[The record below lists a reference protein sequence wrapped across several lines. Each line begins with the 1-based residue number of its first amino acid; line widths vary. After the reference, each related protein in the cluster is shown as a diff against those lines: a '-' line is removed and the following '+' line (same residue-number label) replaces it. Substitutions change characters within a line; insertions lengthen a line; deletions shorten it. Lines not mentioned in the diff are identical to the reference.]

1 MANLPPIGSLATA
14 TVPLASTI
22 VVIGPPVLVAAGLA
36 LGVLATALC
45 VRALRARR
53 ARRRMR
59 AESPASHSSR
69 SRTMENLVAV
79 ALEEVSKHYGG
90 GSEPVAVLREVSL
103 RVSAGDFVA
112 ILGPSGSGKST
123 LLNLVAGLDSPSAGR
138 VLVGGRDL
146 AYLGDNARSDLRLR
160 EIGFVFQSFNLFP
173 TFTAEENVAWPLELL
188 GVPWREARRRAE
200 EALAQVALPPA
211 AARRRPAALSGGEQQ
226 RVAIARALVTEPRLL
241 LADEP
246 TGNLDSQT
254 GQTIL
259 DLLRR
264 LNEERHLTVVL
275 VTHNA
280 LAASHAQR
288 TIELRDG
295 RIVREAR
302 GTITIMFSDI
312 VGFSAM
318 TERLGDERVQEILH
332 THCAIVRE
340 QISVHGGFEVKTQ
353 GDGFMLAFP
362 SARRALRCAVA
373 IQRATA
379 AYDEHAE
386 APVRLRIGLHTG
398 EATKEGYDFFGRS
411 VIVAARIGAAARSG
425 EILVSSLVRELTGG
439 AEEFAFDGG
448 RELELKGLS
457 GLQRVFG
464 VEWQGSDPARA
475 WARGNGAAPTPAVD
489 AVRSSVTVLRRPAGR
504 PVPPCAHAGGR
515 TSSRRAGDGTRAA
528 ADGAS
533 PPRTAIFR
541 RPRLVR
547 IRVPI
552 ACSGAASAV

>member
-69 SRTMENLVAV
+69 SRTMENLVTV
-79 ALEEVSKHYGG
+79 ALEEVSKQYGG
-90 GSEPVAVLREVSL
+90 GPEPVAVLREVSL
-103 RVSAGDFVA
+103 RIPAGDFVA

-123 LLNLVAGLDSPSAGR
+123 LLNLIAGLDSPSAGR
-138 VLVGGRDL
+138 VLIGGRDL
-146 AYLGDNARSDLRLR
+146 GYLRDNARSDLRLR

-173 TFTAEENVAWPLELL
+173 TFTAEENVAWPLEFL
-188 GVPWREARRRAE
+188 GVGWREARRRAR
-200 EALAQVALPPA
+200 EALARVALPPA
-211 AARRRPAALSGGEQQ
+211 VARRRPAELSGGEQQ
-226 RVAIARALVTEPRLL
+226 RVAIARALVTEPRLV

-246 TGNLDSQT
+246 TGNLDSET

-259 DLLRR
+259 ALLRE
-264 LNEERHLTVVL
+264 LNAERHLTVVL
-275 VTHNA
+275 VTHSA

-288 TIELRDG
+288 TVELRDG

-302 GTITIMFSDI
+302 GTVTIMFSDI

-340 QISVHGGFEVKTQ
+340 QIAVHGGFEVKTQ
-353 GDGFMLAFP
+353 GDGFMIAFP
-362 SARRALRCAVA
+362 SARRALRCAVR
-373 IQRATA
+373 IQRTMA

-386 APVRLRIGLHTG
+386 APVGLRIGLHTG
-398 EATKEGYDFFGRS
+398 EATKEGRDFFGRS
-411 VIVAARIGAAARSG
+411 VIVAARIAAAARSG
-425 EILVSSLVRELTGG
+425 EILVSSLVRELTAG

-448 RELELKGLS
+448 REVELKGLA
-457 GLQRVFG
+457 GLQRVFAA
-464 VEWQGSDPARA
+464 EWEPGNDPRR
-475 WARGNGAAPTPAVD
+475 ARGN
-489 AVRSSVTVLRRPAGR
+489 
-504 PVPPCAHAGGR
+504 
-515 TSSRRAGDGTRAA
+515 
-528 ADGAS
+528 DGAS
-533 PPRTAIFR
+533 PAHPVASF
-541 RPRLVR
+541 PHLVAQLR
-547 IRVPI
+547 ARSTP
-552 ACSGAASAV
+552 C

>member
-1 MANLPPIGSLATA
+1 M
-14 TVPLASTI
+14 
-22 VVIGPPVLVAAGLA
+22 
-36 LGVLATALC
+36 
-45 VRALRARR
+45 
-53 ARRRMR
+53 
-59 AESPASHSSR
+59 
-69 SRTMENLVAV
+69 MENIAV
-79 ALEEVSKHYGG
+79 ALEEVSKHYDGG
-90 GSEPVAVLREVSL
+90 PEPVAAVSEVSL
-103 RVSAGDFVA
+103 RIPAGEFVA
-112 ILGPSGSGKST
+112 VLGPSGSGKST
-123 LLNLVAGLDSPSAGR
+123 LLNLIAGLDSPTAGR

-259 DLLRR
+259 DLLRQ
-264 LNEERHLTVVL
+264 LNVERHLTVVL
-275 VTHNA
+275 VTHST

-288 TIELRDG
+288 TVELHDG
-295 RIVREAR
+295 RIVRETR
-302 GTITIMFSDI
+302 GTVTIMFSDI

-318 TERLGDERVQEILH
+318 TERLGDVRVQEILH

-340 QISVHGGFEVKTQ
+340 QIAVYGGFEVKTQ
-353 GDGFMLAFP
+353 GDGFMIAFAG
-362 SARRALRCAVA
+362 ARRALGCAVA
-373 IQRATA
+373 IQRAMA

-398 EATKEGYDFFGRS
+398 EATREGYDFFGRS
-411 VIVAARIGAAARSG
+411 VIVAARIAAAARGG

-439 AEEFAFDGG
+439 AKEFAFDGG

-457 GLQRVFG
+457 GLQRAFA
-464 VEWQGSDPARA
+464 VEWEEGRDPARA
-475 WARGNGAAPTPAVD
+475 HGVHGKQGNGHGAAPSHPVASFPHL
-489 AVRSSVTVLRRPAGR
+489 AAQLR
-504 PVPPCAHAGGR
+504 
-515 TSSRRAGDGTRAA
+515 
-528 ADGAS
+528 
-533 PPRTAIFR
+533 
-541 RPRLVR
+541 
-547 IRVPI
+547 
-552 ACSGAASAV
+552 

>member
-1 MANLPPIGSLATA
+1 
-14 TVPLASTI
+14 
-22 VVIGPPVLVAAGLA
+22 
-36 LGVLATALC
+36 
-45 VRALRARR
+45 
-53 ARRRMR
+53 
-59 AESPASHSSR
+59 
-69 SRTMENLVAV
+69 MENLVTV
-79 ALEEVSKHYGG
+79 ALEEVSKQYGG
-90 GSEPVAVLREVSL
+90 GPASVAAVSEVSL
-103 RVSAGDFVA
+103 RIPAGDFVA

-123 LLNLVAGLDSPSAGR
+123 LLNLIAGLDSPSAGR
-138 VLVGGRDL
+138 VLIGGRDL
-146 AYLGDNARSDLRLR
+146 GYLRDNARSDLRLR

-173 TFTAEENVAWPLELL
+173 TFTAGENVAWPLEFL
-188 GVPWREARRRAE
+188 GVGWREARRRAE

-211 AARRRPAALSGGEQQ
+211 AAGRRPAELSGGEQQ

-264 LNEERHLTVVL
+264 LNVERRLTVVL
-275 VTHNA
+275 VTHSA

-318 TERLGDERVQEILH
+318 TERLGDRGAQDVLRAH
-332 THCAIVRE
+332 SGIVRE
-340 QISVHGGFEVKTQ
+340 LIAVHGGFEVKAQ
-353 GDGFMLAFP
+353 GDGFMIAFP
-362 SARRALRCAVA
+362 GARRALRCAVA

-439 AEEFAFDGG
+439 TEEFAFDGE
-448 RELELKGLS
+448 REVELKGLS

-464 VEWQGSDPARA
+464 VEWRGSDPARA
-475 WARGNGAAPTPAVD
+475 SARGDGAAPTPS
-489 AVRSSVTVLRRPAGR
+489 VRVLSLPRGGSPSIR
-504 PVPPCAHAGGR
+504 PV
-515 TSSRRAGDGTRAA
+515 S
-528 ADGAS
+528 
-533 PPRTAIFR
+533 
-541 RPRLVR
+541 V
-547 IRVPI
+547 V
-552 ACSGAASAV
+552 

>member
-1 MANLPPIGSLATA
+1 
-14 TVPLASTI
+14 
-22 VVIGPPVLVAAGLA
+22 
-36 LGVLATALC
+36 
-45 VRALRARR
+45 
-53 ARRRMR
+53 
-59 AESPASHSSR
+59 
-69 SRTMENLVAV
+69 
-79 ALEEVSKHYGG
+79 
-90 GSEPVAVLREVSL
+90 
-103 RVSAGDFVA
+103 
-112 ILGPSGSGKST
+112 
-123 LLNLVAGLDSPSAGR
+123 
-138 VLVGGRDL
+138 
-146 AYLGDNARSDLRLR
+146 
-160 EIGFVFQSFNLFP
+160 
-173 TFTAEENVAWPLELL
+173 
-188 GVPWREARRRAE
+188 
-200 EALAQVALPPA
+200 
-211 AARRRPAALSGGEQQ
+211 
-226 RVAIARALVTEPRLL
+226 
-241 LADEP
+241 
-246 TGNLDSQT
+246 
-254 GQTIL
+254 
-259 DLLRR
+259 
-264 LNEERHLTVVL
+264 
-275 VTHNA
+275 
-280 LAASHAQR
+280 
-288 TIELRDG
+288 
-295 RIVREAR
+295 
-302 GTITIMFSDI
+302 
-312 VGFSAM
+312 
-318 TERLGDERVQEILH
+318 
-332 THCAIVRE
+332 
-340 QISVHGGFEVKTQ
+340 
-353 GDGFMLAFP
+353 MLAFP

>member
-188 GVPWREARRRAE
+188 GVPCREARRRAE

-211 AARRRPAALSGGEQQ
+211 AARRRPAELSGGEQQ

-448 RELELKGLS
+448 REVELKGLS

-475 WARGNGAAPTPAVD
+475 WARGNGAAPTPVD

-504 PVPPCAHAGGR
+504 PV
-515 TSSRRAGDGTRAA
+515 
-528 ADGAS
+528 

-552 ACSGAASAV
+552 ACSGAASAVRQR